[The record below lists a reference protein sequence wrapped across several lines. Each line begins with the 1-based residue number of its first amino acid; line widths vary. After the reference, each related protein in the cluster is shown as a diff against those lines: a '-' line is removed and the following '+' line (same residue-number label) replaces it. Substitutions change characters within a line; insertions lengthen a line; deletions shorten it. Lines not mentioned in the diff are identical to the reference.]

1 MVRRELIDFAPDYQG
16 RMKAGRDRGH
26 CALVIGA
33 RLQSR
38 VPKEAIDLRR
48 ADDVRPF
55 LFGEHPDYYV
65 PSRRAVRTTKRQN
78 GNRRAA

>member
-1 MVRRELIDFAPDYQG
+1 
-16 RMKAGRDRGH
+16 
-26 CALVIGA
+26 
-33 RLQSR
+33 LQSR

-48 ADDVRPF
+48 ADDGRPF

-65 PSRRAVRTTKRQN
+65 PSRRAVRTTKRQD